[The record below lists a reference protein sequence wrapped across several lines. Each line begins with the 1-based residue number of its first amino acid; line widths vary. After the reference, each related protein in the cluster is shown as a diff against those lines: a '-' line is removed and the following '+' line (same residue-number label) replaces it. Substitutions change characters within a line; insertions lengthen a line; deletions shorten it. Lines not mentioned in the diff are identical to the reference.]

1 MEPLSSFEHAL
12 IEFLFMWKHATVAD
26 RVQGAMNE
34 RGEHFMNYDVIIIG
48 GGPAGLMASIASAER
63 GANVLLIDKGNKL
76 GRKLAISGGGRCNV
90 TNRMD
95 IQELIAH
102 IPGNGRFMHSPFSVF
117 NNENIIQFFEGLGIE
132 LKEEDRGRMF
142 PVNDKATTV
151 VETLLNQ
158 VRKLGVQI
166 RINTAVKTIDYKED
180 AVSAV
185 ILDNGERL
193 STSTIIVAT
202 GGKSVPHTGS
212 TGDGYPWAQ
221 KAGHTITE
229 LYPTEVPIT
238 SNERFIKDKSLQ
250 GLSLR
255 GIELTVFNPKGKKIK
270 THDGDMIF
278 THFGLSGPAALRC
291 SQYVVKA
298 LKKFK
303 TKTVKMEIDLFP
315 QHSKED
321 LFQQLLAK
329 AKADPKKSLKNT
341 LKGFAPERF
350 LLFIYEKL
358 SIDTQAIC
366 SNVSHDVWR
375 SLAQICKHFELEA
388 NGTLSIEKAFVT
400 GGGVSIK
407 EIEPKTM
414 HSKKK
419 RGLYFCGEVLDIH
432 GYTGGYNITC
442 AFSTGY
448 TAGKSAAEQVVHS

>member
-1 MEPLSSFEHAL
+1 
-12 IEFLFMWKHATVAD
+12 
-26 RVQGAMNE
+26 
-34 RGEHFMNYDVIIIG
+34 MNYDVIVIG
-48 GGPAGLMASIASAER
+48 GGPAGLMASIAAAKH
-63 GANVLLIDKGNKL
+63 GASVLLLDKGDKL

-90 TNRMD
+90 TNRME
-95 IQELIAH
+95 IQQLIAH

-117 NNENIIQFFEGLGIE
+117 NNEDIIQFFEGLGIK

-142 PVNDKATTV
+142 PVSDKAITV
-151 VETLLNQ
+151 VATLLDS
-158 VRKLGVQI
+158 VRSLGVKIQT
-166 RINTAVKTIDYKED
+166 NTKVVTIEYTDD
-180 AVSAV
+180 AVSKVVLQNGESLKTAAV
-185 ILDNGERL
+185 I
-193 STSTIIVAT
+193 IAT

-212 TGDGYPWAQ
+212 TGDGYPWARN
-221 KAGHTITE
+221 AGHTITE

-238 SNERFIKDKSLQ
+238 SNETFIEDKSLQ

-255 GIELTVFNPKGKKIK
+255 DIELTVFDPKGKKIK

-303 TKTVKMEIDLFP
+303 TNNIKMEIDLFP
-315 QHSKED
+315 QFKEAD
-321 LFQQLLAK
+321 LIGQLIKTAK
-329 AKADPKKSLKNT
+329 TDPKKSLKNN

-350 LLFIYEKL
+350 LLFLYDRLE
-358 SIDTQAIC
+358 IDPQAI
-366 SNVSHDVWR
+366 SSSVSHDIWR
-375 SLAQICKHFELEA
+375 MLAHQCKHFEIDV

-419 RGLYFCGEVLDIH
+419 EGLYFCGEVLDIH

-448 TAGKSAAEQVVHS
+448 TAGKAAAEQVIHKSIHNINR